1 MSAHSKAAAKRRV
14 IEFSSILM
22 QDCLAEGG
30 LNLPPQAGPALWGLG
45 WAPGYSLPH
54 LAGTIPNILNFSGGW
69 QMSPLSCR
77 PGSAALP
84 APTLHAAEP
93 PEFHSPDSGS
103 CRTEFGEAA
112 GGRSPSAV
120 GPIFS
125 RNELGL
131 GRIGFELHKFKCVD
145 CETTS
150 RGEIDARF
158 I

>member
-1 MSAHSKAAAKRRV
+1 
-14 IEFSSILM
+14 M

-45 WAPGYSLPH
+45 WAPGYL
-54 LAGTIPNILNFSGGW
+54 I
-69 QMSPLSCR
+69 
-77 PGSAALP
+77 AALGGNDSKYFEFFWRLADEPPELSAGLGGSP
-84 APTLHAAEP
+84 AATLHAAEP
-93 PEFHSPDSGS
+93 PEFHSPDSDHSAPSSARRPG
-103 CRTEFGEAA
+103 A
-112 GGRSPSAV
+112 RSPSAV